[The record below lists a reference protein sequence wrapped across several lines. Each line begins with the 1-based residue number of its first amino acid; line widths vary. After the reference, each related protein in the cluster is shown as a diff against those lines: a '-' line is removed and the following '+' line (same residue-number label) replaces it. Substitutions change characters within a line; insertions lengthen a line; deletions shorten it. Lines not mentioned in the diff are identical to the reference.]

1 MARTEKKPRRANG
14 EGGLVKLKG
23 CRFWYAQYYDQNGRK
38 IRASTRSEIHKEA
51 LGVLRKLMGDR
62 DRGLAPIT
70 AARKIT
76 YRELRAGL
84 IASYVEKGNAS
95 LHVRANGEESVTG
108 LKQLDDF
115 FDFSEDNPGP
125 PVARITTDTGRA
137 FVQKRQAEGMGTA
150 VINRSLACLRRMLR
164 IAQEDGK
171 IQHAPIIRLLKEPNA
186 RKGFLSLEMFSKLQ
200 AMLPTTLRPLVT
212 FLYYCG
218 VRVGEALQIEWA
230 QVDLD
235 ARLIRLEDDQTKTG
249 EARVVPLPAEVVMML
264 RDIKPKVGRVF
275 AGTNLRKEWTK
286 ACAAV
291 GLGRIIE
298 VPGKKYDP
306 RYEGLIVHDLRRS
319 AIRNLVT
326 VAGVPE
332 RIAMKISGH
341 KTRSVFDRY
350 HIVSTDDVSSAMR
363 AMELAAANLLPQQNG
378 AKLGKKQSR
387 GTRKPLMAL
396 SSRG

>member
-1 MARTEKKPRRANG
+1 MAETKQKPRRANG
-14 EGGLVKLKG
+14 EGSLIKLKG

-38 IRASTRSEIHKEA
+38 IRASTRTEIKKEA
-51 LGVLRKLMGDR
+51 LGVLRRLMGDR

-70 AARKIT
+70 EARKIT
-76 YRELRAGL
+76 YKELRAGL
-84 IASYVEKGNAS
+84 LASYVEKGNVS
-95 LHVRANGEESVTG
+95 LHVRATGEDSVTG

-125 PVARITTDTGRA
+125 AVARINTDTGRA
-137 FVQKRQAEGMGTA
+137 FVQKRQAEGAGAA

-186 RKGFLSLEMFSKLQ
+186 RKGFLPLEKFSELQ

-218 VRVGEALQIEWA
+218 VRVGEAMQIEWP

-235 ARLIRLEDDQTKTG
+235 ARLIRLEEDQTKTG
-249 EARVVPLPAEVVMML
+249 EARVIPLPAELVNML
-264 RDIKPKVGRVF
+264 RRVKPKVGRVF

-298 VPGKKYDP
+298 VSGKKYDP
-306 RYEGLIVHDLRRS
+306 RYEGLIIHDLRRS
-319 AIRNLVT
+319 AIRN
-326 VAGVPE
+326 
-332 RIAMKISGH
+332 
-341 KTRSVFDRY
+341 
-350 HIVSTDDVSSAMR
+350 
-363 AMELAAANLLPQQNG
+363 
-378 AKLGKKQSR
+378 
-387 GTRKPLMAL
+387 
-396 SSRG
+396 

>member
-1 MARTEKKPRRANG
+1 
-14 EGGLVKLKG
+14 
-23 CRFWYAQYYDQNGRK
+23 
-38 IRASTRSEIHKEA
+38 
-51 LGVLRKLMGDR
+51 MGDR

-76 YRELRAGL
+76 YKELRAGL
-84 IASYVEKGNAS
+84 LASYVEKGNAS
-95 LHVRANGEESVTG
+95 LHVRAAGEESVTG

-125 PVARITTDTGRA
+125 AVARINTDTGRA
-137 FVQKRQAEGMGTA
+137 FVQKRQAEGAGAA

-186 RKGFLSLEMFSKLQ
+186 RKGFLPLEKFGELQ

-218 VRVGEALQIEWA
+218 VRVGEALQIEWP

-235 ARLIRLEDDQTKTG
+235 ARLIRLEEDQTKTG
-249 EARVVPLPAEVVMML
+249 EARVIPLPAELVNML
-264 RDIKPKVGRVF
+264 RTVEPKVGRVF

-291 GLGRIIE
+291 VSGRIIE
-298 VPGKKYDP
+298 VSGKKYDP
-306 RYEGLIVHDLRRS
+306 LRRLDYPRP
-319 AIRNLVT
+319 APVGN
-326 VAGVPE
+326 
-332 RIAMKISGH
+332 
-341 KTRSVFDRY
+341 
-350 HIVSTDDVSSAMR
+350 
-363 AMELAAANLLPQQNG
+363 PQ
-378 AKLGKKQSR
+378 LSHSR
-387 GTRKPLMAL
+387 GRAETGSNENQRAQDVQ
-396 SSRG
+396 SFR